1 LSTVHPVLKI
11 TAGVLI
17 PAFATVVFNF
27 FNSIVDGAEKMGKL
41 PDPPASTFDIAVGCI
56 FAMIGICVTCSD
68 LTKTL
73 RMVVVCVV
81 LILITMFVDLVLP
94 AFYHANKY
102 YMVAVADLLALTA
115 LSWSIWIA
123 G

>member
-1 LSTVHPVLKI
+1 LKI

-27 FNSIVDGAEKMGKL
+27 LNAIVDGAEKVGQL
-41 PDPPASTFDIAVGCI
+41 PDPPASTFDVAVGCI

-68 LTKTL
+68 QAKTL
-73 RMVVVCVV
+73 RMVVVCVG
-81 LILITMFVDLVLP
+81 LILITMFVDMVLP

-102 YMVAVADLLALTA
+102 YMVGMADFLALTA